1 MVSISKPI
9 VAIIGRPNVGKSTL
23 FNRLVGGRVAIV
35 EKKPGVTR
43 DRLHRDVEW
52 SEHVFTLVDTGGLN
66 FQETGEI
73 AEKIRC
79 QVELAIQEADV
90 LLFVVD
96 ARAGL
101 TPPDEEIAQ
110 VLRRSAK
117 PVLLVVNKVEGLNR
131 EYYDFFRLGLGEP
144 IPVSAAL
151 GLNTGDLLDKIL
163 EKLPAPKE
171 ESYAEEM
178 IRIAIVGRPNVGKS
192 SLVNKILG
200 VERVIVNETP
210 GTTRDAIDILI
221 ERDGRHFLLV
231 DTAGIRRKSKIDE
244 ATERY
249 SVKRALEAIEVCDV
263 SLVMLD
269 ALVGVTEQD
278 KRIAGYVHEKGR
290 ASILVVNKWDLV
302 KKDERIIDRYR
313 EVLYQELPF
322 LSYAPVAFVSALT
335 GKRISPLLNLVTRVW
350 EEFSRKISTGSL
362 NALLS
367 DAQLRNPPLSRRG
380 KGLKIFYGTQ
390 IKSKPPTFALFV
402 NEPELMHFSYLRY
415 LENQFRQTYGFVG
428 TPLRFMLRRRREN

>member
-1 MVSISKPI
+1 M
-9 VAIIGRPNVGKSTL
+9 
-23 FNRLVGGRVAIV
+23 AIV

-171 ESYAEEM
+171 ESYSEEM

-249 SVKRALEAIEVCDV
+249 SVKRALGAIEVCDV

-322 LSYAPVAFVSALT
+322 LSYVPVAFVSALT

-428 TPLRFMLRRRREN
+428 TPLQFMLRRRREN

>member
-1 MVSISKPI
+1 
-9 VAIIGRPNVGKSTL
+9 
-23 FNRLVGGRVAIV
+23 VAIV

-73 AEKIRC
+73 PEKVRC

-221 ERDGRHFLLV
+221 KRDGRHFLLV

-302 KKDERIIDRYR
+302 KKDEQVIDRYR
-313 EVLYQELPF
+313 KTLDQELPF
-322 LSYAPVAFVSALT
+322 LSYVPVAFVSALT
-335 GKRISPLLNLVTRVW
+335 GKRIGPLLNLVTRVW

-367 DAQLRNPPLSRRG
+367 DAQLRNPPLSKRG
-380 KGLKIFYGTQ
+380 KRLKIFYGTQ

-402 NEPELMHFSYLRY
+402 NEPELIHFSYLRY